1 MGRSKPFSGKQ
12 KRQQQQAKK
21 EKGKRSIYDT
31 TPTAAPASTSA
42 RSAAEP
48 RKLTSVF
55 AREDDE
61 AVRKRKLDAE
71 RSIDRVRALGA
82 CPWRSLRGR
91 VLCRIKLC
99 DGQVHAED
107 GGDGPCRILACATL
121 LQRVAARAK
130 STKVHSS
137 GFRATR

>member
-91 VLCRIKLC
+91 VLWRIS
-99 DGQVHAED
+99 
-107 GGDGPCRILACATL
+107 CAMGRSTLRMAAMGRAVSLRAQLL
-121 LQRVAARAK
+121 LQRVTARAK
-130 STKVHSS
+130 STKVHS
-137 GFRATR
+137 